1 MDTSNSSLCKNQCA
15 EISDKLEVRQ
25 SDSQQIIKQ
34 LEERLA
40 NNHRVL
46 LQQLDKTTSLTIQ
59 LENEKE
65 IVKKRTL
72 EIEHLTQKVAE
83 LTKKVSD
90 TELERN
96 VAKAENDFL
105 HEKRCTLYTKIKEL
119 EDLLAKRGQTEQTI
133 FLNQN
138 KDTRFYNSKEGLG
151 LTNPNN
157 LKKVD
162 CIQLYDINYMGL
174 GLTKLMAFTY
184 GKETSEEEEE
194 EVKRSN
200 PSRAEIPF
208 NYDSLNKS
216 YETAEPVFSTDES
229 VSPYPSEKE
238 VVSDPESP
246 STSGSCE
253 EEPYIPPLIRKFENL
268 HISLENQRK
277 SFEEERKSFESERER
292 LLRELT
298 LLKENSQSGT
308 TSQSS
313 SDTDSS
319 RKILNETNIF
329 KRPPTHS
336 TSPLKTG
343 NEVSRRL
350 ERRREWRLKRAE
362 IAEGKK
368 KMNFVENKKSCSS
381 AAFYSNKSTFSSVTH
396 HSSQSF
402 SNDSRSVFSHSSA
415 EVRKPEKLKQKAKDV
430 KPHCYVNDGKS
441 KKKRFEASTYT
452 VCDGVCLTYPLQV
465 YSAKHLKRLS
475 REKIFTSRKSVP
487 SFTSAENSHT
497 PAITQ
502 KWVPKSESQSYS
514 SPKASKETGLG
525 TKIKQ
530 KFQNFFCAKR
540 DGPTLK
546 WVPKVS

>member
-1 MDTSNSSLCKNQCA
+1 MDTSCSSSLCKNECA
-15 EISDKLEVRQ
+15 ESSDKLEVRQ

-59 LENEKE
+59 LDNEKE

-72 EIEHLTQKVAE
+72 EIEQLTQKVAE

-96 VAKAENDFL
+96 IAKAENEFL
-105 HEKRCTLYTKIKEL
+105 HEKRGKLYTKIKEL

-184 GKETSEEEEE
+184 GKETAEEE

-200 PSRAEIPF
+200 PSKAEIPF
-208 NYDSLNKS
+208 SYDSLNKS
-216 YETAEPVFSTDES
+216 YETAEPVFSSDES
-229 VSPYPSEKE
+229 VSFYPSEKE
-238 VVSDPESP
+238 AVSDSEPP
-246 STSGSCE
+246 STSGSSE
-253 EEPYIPPLIRKFENL
+253 EEPYIPPLIRKFETL

-277 SFEEERKSFESERER
+277 SFEEERKNFESERER

-298 LLKENSQSGT
+298 ILKESSQSGT

-313 SDTDSS
+313 SDTDTSQP
-319 RKILNETNIF
+319 ILNKTNIF

-336 TSPLKTG
+336 TSPLKTE
-343 NEVSRRL
+343 NEVSRKL
-350 ERRREWRLKRAE
+350 ERKREWRLKRAE
-362 IAEGKK
+362 IAEAKK

-381 AAFYSNKSTFSSVTH
+381 AAFYSNKSRFSSVTH
-396 HSSQSF
+396 HSSQTF
-402 SNDSRSVFSHSSA
+402 SNDSRSVFSHSRA
-415 EVRKPEKLKQKAKDV
+415 EVRKPEKPKQKAKAV
-430 KPHCYVNDGKS
+430 KPHCDVNDGKS

-452 VCDGVCLTYPLQV
+452 VCDGVCLTYPLKV

-530 KFQNFFCAKR
+530 KFQNSFCAKR